1 MIGLFV
7 ISLALLFTSVQ
18 AAKSSAPPAS
28 KQANPQTNPE
38 SGGSI
43 LDILEER
50 CQDLEVQI
58 HN

>member
-1 MIGLFV
+1 MIGLFA

-18 AAKSSAPPAS
+18 AARSSAPPAS
-28 KQANPQTNPE
+28 KQATPQTNPE
-38 SGGSI
+38 SGAI
-43 LDILEER
+43 LDILEKR